1 MHRHQLTTFDQLR
14 IAARLVDSDCDDEP
28 ALPQDIVR
36 VDDARRLF
44 VLGNEASRIQSGLE
58 QLRVMMRHFDELTG
72 PQRCAVSV
80 WAVAQSVDSV
90 RRAMRVSR

>member
-14 IAARLVDSDCDDEP
+14 IAARLVD
-28 ALPQDIVR
+28 
-36 VDDARRLF
+36 
-44 VLGNEASRIQSGLE
+44 ASRIQSGLE

-72 PQRCAVSV
+72 PQRYAVSV

-90 RRAMRVSR
+90 RRAMRVNR